1 MVGIEIP
8 DATPVGSPPRRSA
21 GPVRSGPVPYLAN
34 CFRTRTDTAQGLLG
48 ALSPGKAV
56 VLTPPG
62 GQADSPDG
70 RRGGT
75 GKTQLA
81 AFAAESLWQSGDID
95 LLIWVIATSRDSILT
110 GLVQAFTKTRGPDP
124 GDDAQSVAARFIAWL
139 AGTDRHWLV
148 VLDDLADAAD
158 MEGLWP
164 EGASGRVLITT
175 SNPAAVGSESGAWQF
190 PVGPFSSRE
199 ALNYMMMRLSA
210 DPDQRIGVA
219 DLVEDLACMPLALAQ
234 ASALIATS
242 GQSCRTY
249 CDQFARR
256 KTQIARTTGVEPPAA
271 AVTWTLSLEEADRLA
286 PSGAAQPVLA
296 LAALLDCHGIP
307 GAVLSHAVTSEYG
320 APGAADPAFVR
331 GALINLER
339 TGLLTVD
346 PNNAAR
352 TVQLNPVVQA
362 TVQGAMPPQMRDQMA
377 SPAASG
383 LLQAWPERDT
393 EPWLAL
399 ALRSCTASLR
409 QAAGDALWAGGGYPV
424 LFRAGRSM
432 ASARLTGPA
441 VGYWHELA
449 VTSDRVLGPG
459 DAHALTSRDQLA
471 DACVAAGRAPEAIF
485 VYERILDA
493 RARTHGPEH
502 PDTLGVQLSLCR
514 ALVAAGRAGDAIA
527 LFEKVVSVCD
537 RAHGPDHPDTLNAQD
552 GLAGA
557 FEAMGRFKEATQLY
571 ERTLAVRERFQGRQ
585 HPDTLAARA
594 NLASAY
600 SQAGRLKD
608 AIPCHKRTVADAERI
623 LGVDHPDTIAARANL
638 ASAHYQARRLKDA
651 IQLYERTLADR
662 ERVQGADHPDTIGA
676 RGNLASAYHSAG
688 RIATALGLYER
699 TRADCERILGAD
711 NPDTLA
717 SRANLAHAYHTLGR
731 DTDAITLLRKTA
743 ADCERV
749 LPPDDP
755 LTRAVQ
761 ESLQAAVDG

>member
-1 MVGIEIP
+1 VAIEIP
-8 DATPVGSPPRRSA
+8 EAASAGSPARRQA
-21 GPVRSGPVPYLAN
+21 GPGRSGPVPSLAD
-34 CFRTRTDTAQGLLG
+34 CFRPRTDTGQGLLG
-48 ALSPGKAV
+48 ALGPGKTV

-62 GQADSPDG
+62 GQADPPDG
-70 RRGGT
+70 WCGGT

-81 AFAAESLWQSGDID
+81 AFAAESLWQAGNID
-95 LLIWVIATSRDSILT
+95 LLIWVVATSRDSILT
-110 GLVQAFTKTRGPDP
+110 GLVQAFADTRGPDP
-124 GDDAQSVAARFIAWL
+124 GDDAQSVAARLIAWL
-139 AGTDRHWLV
+139 AATDRRWLL

-175 SNPAAVGSESGAWQF
+175 RNPAAVSSDRGARQF
-190 PVGPFSSRE
+190 PVGAFSPRE
-199 ALNYMMMRLSA
+199 ALSYLMMRLTA

-219 DLVEDLACMPLALAQ
+219 DLLEDLACIPLALAQ

-249 CDQFARR
+249 CEQFARR

-286 PSGAAQPVLA
+286 PSGTAQPVIA

-307 GAVLSHAVTSEYG
+307 GAVLNHAVTSEYG
-320 APGAADPAFVR
+320 AAGLADPAFVR
-331 GALINLER
+331 GALVNLER
-339 TGLLTVD
+339 TGLLAID
-346 PNNAAR
+346 PGNAAR
-352 TVQLNPVVQA
+352 TVVLNSVVQA
-362 TVQGAMPPQMRDQMA
+362 AVQGAMPPQMRDHMA
-377 SPAASG
+377 SVAARG
-383 LLQAWPERDT
+383 LLQAWPEQDT

-409 QAAGDALWAGGGYPV
+409 LAAGDALRASGAYPV
-424 LFRAGRSM
+424 LFRTGRSL
-432 ASARLTGPA
+432 ASARLTGLA

-449 VTSDRVLGPG
+449 VTSDRMLGPG
-459 DAHALTSRDQLA
+459 DAHALAARDQLA
-471 DACVAAGRAPEAIF
+471 DACVAAGRVPEAIF
-485 VYERILDA
+485 LYERILDA
-493 RARTHGPEH
+493 PARTHGPDH
-502 PDTLGVQLSLCR
+502 PDTLAVQLSLCR
-514 ALVAAGRAGDAIA
+514 ALMAAGRAGDAIA
-527 LFEKVVSVCD
+527 LFEKVASVCD
-537 RAHGPDHPDTLNAQD
+537 RVHGPDHPDTLNAQG

-557 FEAMGRFKEATQLY
+557 FQAMGRFKEAAQLY

-585 HPDTLAARA
+585 HPDTLTARA
-594 NLASAY
+594 NLADAY
-600 SQAGRLKD
+600 RQAGRLKD
-608 AIPCHKRTVADAERI
+608 AFPHYKRALADRERV
-623 LGVDHPDTIAARANL
+623 LGVDHPDTIAARGNL
-638 ASAHYQARRLKDA
+638 ASAYHQARRLKDA

-662 ERVQGADHPDTIGA
+662 ERVQGPDHPDTIGA

-731 DTDAITLLRKTA
+731 DTDAITLLRKTT

-755 LTRAVQ
+755 LTLAVQ
-761 ESLQAAVDG
+761 ESLRAAVDG